1 MKETIY
7 NLLAQQGDMTWQQI
21 IMHILVSAVI
31 GLFIFISYV
40 ISHKGTIYSKKFGV
54 TLIVLTVMT
63 GTVMTVI
70 GNNIALSLGMVG
82 ALSIVRFR
90 TAIKDSRDTVYIF
103 WTIIVGICCGVGD
116 YLVAAVGSS
125 AIFLI
130 FLIMGAIRSDNRMLL
145 IIRAKRSRCENI
157 ESQVFRYFGTGVVLR
172 VKNTT
177 LARNDARWG
186 SVEQQAKGLLVPVSR
201 NLDSR
206 SAAEGQLKGYL
217 RNRGKWLDEN
227 IETLRQ
233 YSASSRVKQYNEVN
247 D

>member
-1 MKETIY
+1 
-7 NLLAQQGDMTWQQI
+7 
-21 IMHILVSAVI
+21 
-31 GLFIFISYV
+31 
-40 ISHKGTIYSKKFGV
+40 
-54 TLIVLTVMT
+54 MT

-145 IIRAKRSRCENI
+145 IIRAKRSRCEN
-157 ESQVFRYFGTGVVLR
+157 R

-177 LARNDARWG
+177 EENAEYIYELSRKILEKAQKQHPALTDDFYNLG
-186 SVEQQAKGLLVPVSR
+186 QIESVNIVAQS
-201 NLDSR
+201 
-206 SAAEGQLKGYL
+206 
-217 RNRGKWLDEN
+217 DE
-227 IETLRQ
+227 I
-233 YSASSRVKQYNEVN
+233 YN
-247 D
+247 